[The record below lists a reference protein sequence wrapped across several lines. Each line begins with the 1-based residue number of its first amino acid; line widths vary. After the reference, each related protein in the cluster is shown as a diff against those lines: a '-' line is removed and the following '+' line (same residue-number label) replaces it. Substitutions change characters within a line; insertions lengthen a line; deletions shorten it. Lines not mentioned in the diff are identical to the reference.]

1 MIHFSGN
8 LKHDG
13 GRYDLEVELDGDQT
27 VIRFGSSFTL
37 RLEEDQLTRLC
48 DVITDTLNAQRSR
61 RRRNT
66 KAALDEA
73 DEISTSDLQAAD
85 DVFMQLGIDAREKLK
100 AKRKSDMWDPN
111 DPANW

>member
-13 GRYDLEVELDGDQT
+13 GRIDLEVELDGDQT
-27 VIRFGSSFTL
+27 VLRFGSSFTL

-48 DVITDTLNAQRSR
+48 DVITDTLNAQRSWR
-61 RRRNT
+61 RSNA
-66 KAALDEA
+66 KSALDEA
-73 DEISTSDLQAAD
+73 DEISTSDLQAAE

-100 AKRKSDMWDPN
+100 AKRKSELWDPN
-111 DPANW
+111 DPTNW